1 MEKWGRRADRLHA
14 AALASHIACCGAPI
28 AFNMLALAFGAGL
41 FAAASPW
48 LSATHDFMHGREV
61 WFIGFSALFLAAGGT
76 VQYFSW
82 REDCGASG
90 CGHGSC
96 APKKARR
103 LRVFALVCALFVVNL
118 SLFAW
123 HQSAPFAAAA
133 ADSAPHAVTVLAAHQ
148 GAAG

>member
-61 WFIGFSALFLAAGGT
+61 WFEGEKVPNVTTHRA
-76 VQYFSW
+76 
-82 REDCGASG
+82 
-90 CGHGSC
+90 
-96 APKKARR
+96 
-103 LRVFALVCALFVVNL
+103 FANRQAT
-118 SLFAW
+118 W
-123 HQSAPFAAAA
+123 P
-133 ADSAPHAVTVLAAHQ
+133 
-148 GAAG
+148 G